1 MKARSIKYHH
11 KEISTFEEIS
21 SYLTSAVIG
30 FFKQIRVDQEK
41 ATHDRLDK
49 RRMLNQYHQEM
60 LAGLPMQ
67 ARLKTGDYRFK

>member
-1 MKARSIKYHH
+1 MKARSIKCNHI
-11 KEISTFEEIS
+11 EISIFEEIS

-41 ATHDRLDK
+41 AKREQLDK

-60 LAGLPMQ
+60 FDGLPLEE
-67 ARLKTGDYRFK
+67 RLKTSNYRFK